1 MPNVCVWYRRALLEE
16 VGVSATT
23 RYSKIKDSLRGDKRY
38 RAVAS
43 ADREEVFKLYQA
55 DLKVGTP
62 DERHIQTAGEAAFIA
77 ASLCDC
83 AMLHVSHS
91 AALAPLLDISAACQ
105 HAFSAA
111 AQRMRTA
118 VAPLY

>member
-1 MPNVCVWYRRALLEE
+1 MCWMPNVCVWYRRALLEE

-23 RYSKIKDSLRGDKRY
+23 RYSKMKDSLRGDKRY

-62 DERHIQTAGEAAFIA
+62 DEHHIQTAGRSCFRC
-77 ASLCDC
+77 SKL
-83 AMLHVSHS
+83 V
-91 AALAPLLDISAACQ
+91 
-105 HAFSAA
+105 
-111 AQRMRTA
+111 
-118 VAPLY
+118 